1 MKQMKQLFCL
11 PLLLASAATF
21 AQPYI
26 TVGYGAASIS
36 HDKVTTFKDGVTLS
50 PSGSDGI
57 AMATI
62 GYKISDN
69 FGLEF
74 SYSQFDQESQLNGPL
89 SVAGSGASAVLTQTK
104 WESELR
110 ANQFAIKPAFFLP
123 LGDRFTLKATA
134 GLSYNMYK
142 TSSRNYTEK
151 ESVLDVDFDVP
162 IETIPTEKEGT
173 VGLIAGAGAYM
184 RLYQGLS
191 IGVEANYS
199 YDKIVSATQVFGTLN
214 YQF

>member
-1 MKQMKQLFCL
+1 MKQLFCL
-11 PLLLASAATF
+11 PLLLASAGAF

-36 HDKVTTFKDGVTLS
+36 HDKVATFQDGTILR

-74 SYSQFDQESQLNGPL
+74 SYSQFDQETELNGLPTVEGTGVDTL
-89 SVAGSGASAVLTQTK
+89 FKQTK
-104 WESELR
+104 WETELR
-110 ANQFAIKPAFFLP
+110 AKQFAIKPAFFLP
-123 LGDRFTLKATA
+123 LGERFTFKATA
-134 GLSYNMYK
+134 GLSYNMYE
-142 TSSRNYTEK
+142 TSSRHYTEQNGM
-151 ESVLDVDFDVP
+151 LDLEVDVP
-162 IETIPTEKEGT
+162 IQTIPTDKEGT
-173 VGLIAGAGAYM
+173 VGLIAGVGAYM
-184 RLYQGLS
+184 NLYQGLS
-191 IGVEANYS
+191 LGVEANYS
-199 YDKIVSATQVFGTLN
+199 YDKIVRSTQMFGTLS